1 MEMDELSVENDEVV
15 DEDDDYIITDEDDD
29 DAKLSP
35 SLFEF

>member
-29 DAKLSP
+29 DGKLSP

>member
-15 DEDDDYIITDEDDD
+15 DEDDDDG
-29 DAKLSP
+29 KLSP